1 MCGAGGGGGNSG
13 GGGGGGG
20 GNRKAAPVKKKTL
33 SSIFTPTKASIA
45 KNKIAGA
52 KFTAAQKAKGIGV
65 ARSNI
70 TGSNGKA
77 IKGVANSETN
87 PALVKLAKR
96 GLTGASGLKEL
107 SRQQA
112 ATLDKDTSF
121 SGIWKS
127 IKSGEKHEPVQSL
140 LEFGKANEYRKGS
153 GHPSALAKPTGTQ
166 TSTSSVPSKPNIKI
180 ATSPSSGA
188 NQGTAPSSGGP
199 AGASVQPSNLKNM
212 LAIKKNKQSQGK
224 RGTRTKRGG
233 GIAVGA
239 GGVGLNITT

>member
-1 MCGAGGGGGNSG
+1 MCGTGGGNKSG
-13 GGGGGGG
+13 GAKSGGNKGGGHPS
-20 GNRKAAPVKKKTL
+20 AVAPVKKA
-33 SSIFTPTKASIA
+33 SIFTPTKKSIA

-52 KFTAAQKAKGIGV
+52 KHTAAQRAKGIGV

-70 TGSNGKA
+70 TSSNGKA

-96 GLTGASGLKEL
+96 GLSGAAGLKEL

-153 GHPSALAKPTGTQ
+153 GHPSALAKPAKTVTKTETAKPTIQTTIPTTG
-166 TSTSSVPSKPNIKI
+166 S
-180 ATSPSSGA
+180 
-188 NQGTAPSSGGP
+188 NQGTAPSSGGAA
-199 AGASVQPSNLKNM
+199 AGNSVQPENLKNM
-212 LAIKKNKQSQGK
+212 LAIKKNKSRAGK
-224 RGTRTKRGG
+224 RSVRNKRTGG
-233 GIAVGA
+233 GMNFG
-239 GGVGLNITT
+239 GDGVGLNITT

>member
-70 TGSNGKA
+70 TGTNGKA

-140 LEFGKANEYRKGS
+140 LEFGKANKYRKGS
-153 GHPSALAKPTGTQ
+153 GHPSALAKPAKTVTKTETAKPTIQTTIPTTG
-166 TSTSSVPSKPNIKI
+166 S
-180 ATSPSSGA
+180 
-188 NQGTAPSSGGP
+188 NQGTAPSSGGAA
-199 AGASVQPSNLKNM
+199 AGNSVQPENLKNM
-212 LAIKKNKQSQGK
+212 LAIKKNKSRAGK
-224 RGTRTKRGG
+224 RSVRNKRTGG
-233 GIAVGA
+233 GMNFG
-239 GGVGLNITT
+239 GDGVGLNITT

>member
-1 MCGAGGGGGNSG
+1 MCGTGGGNKSG
-13 GGGGGGG
+13 GAKSGGNKGGGHPS
-20 GNRKAAPVKKKTL
+20 AVAPVKKA
-33 SSIFTPTKASIA
+33 SIFTPTKKSIA

-52 KFTAAQKAKGIGV
+52 KHTAAQRAKGIGV

-70 TGSNGKA
+70 TSSNGKA

-96 GLTGASGLKEL
+96 GLSGAAGLKEL

-153 GHPSALAKPTGTQ
+153 GHPSALAKPTETQ
-166 TSTSSVPSKPNIKI
+166 TSTSSVSSKPNIKI